1 MPKPLGYCV
10 TVEMDLIEEEKK
22 EKFDNSSLYVPD
34 ALKKKYIP
42 SDECVEK
49 GTVLELGPLAF
60 KGLANGVS
68 TEPWVKPGDR
78 VYVKAYGGRRFKFKS
93 GRHIRM
99 VNDEDVN
106 CLISPEDETDELV

>member
-10 TVEMDLIEEEKK
+10 TIDMDKTPDKAGSIVLLEKTK
-22 EKFDNSSLYVPD
+22 MIN
-34 ALKKKYIP
+34 
-42 SDECVEK
+42 DECVEK
-49 GTVLELGPLAF
+49 GTILELGPLAF

-99 VNDEDVN
+99 VNDEDVS
-106 CLISPEDETDELV
+106 CLISPEDEDDELV